1 MPPAS
6 PRPLGGTLRP
16 GLVHARCVRL
26 QSRAEVCRRVHG
38 RPRATFVLS
47 HQDPNSVTRWCP
59 EPRASRPGHFRPL
72 NPSTTRFS
80 FPRPPISVSSRIEEW
95 AEGGGVAR
103 LNHSYFCF
111 SRWCGAGPGA
121 PGEAGAR
128 RGPGGG
134 RAGAGAFTCPPRGRR
149 PLAARLTGGGPWA
162 GRWGRARPAPLP
174 PAPAPRPRHVER
186 TSHAYTVTQEV
197 KETGTHGP
205 TSHRNKGG
213 VRAGR
218 RGSDW
223 GGNGPAG
230 GGGG

>member
-134 RAGAGAFTCPPRGRR
+134 GGIYLPAPGAAASRG
-149 PLAARLTGGGPWA
+149 PAN
-162 GRWGRARPAPLP
+162 WGRAVGGAGGRGGEVGEGPARPP
-174 PAPAPRPRHVER
+174 PPGARPPPPSCGADVTRLHCNPRSERDGDPRPNF
-186 TSHAYTVTQEV
+186 A
-197 KETGTHGP
+197 P
-205 TSHRNKGG
+205 
-213 VRAGR
+213 
-218 RGSDW
+218 
-223 GGNGPAG
+223 
-230 GGGG
+230 